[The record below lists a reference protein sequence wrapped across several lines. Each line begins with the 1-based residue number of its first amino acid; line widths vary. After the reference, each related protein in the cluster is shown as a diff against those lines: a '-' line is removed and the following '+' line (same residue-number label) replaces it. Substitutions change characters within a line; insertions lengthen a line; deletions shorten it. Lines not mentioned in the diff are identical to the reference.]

1 MDSLESYRNSLR
13 SLVIAKAHQH
23 FVLWHA
29 ATEVSSAVK
38 GKIEKLYLEDKDS
51 SASNSNQGQGQLEVE
66 LEESIGQSEVDS
78 NIERNVSR
86 TFAFQGEESS
96 LWFTH
101 CPPVGLHR
109 TFQQEVN
116 DKSRTVRRY
125 QKLSIKKIK
134 IKRKRAW

>member
-1 MDSLESYRNSLR
+1 MDSLELYRSSLR
-13 SLVIAKAHQH
+13 ALVIAKARQR
-23 FVLWHA
+23 LANWHA
-29 ATEVSSAVK
+29 ATEVSSEVK
-38 GKIEKLYLEDKDS
+38 GNIENLHAEDKGTL
-51 SASNSNQGQGQLEVE
+51 ASNSNQVQLEVG
-66 LEESIGQSEVDS
+66 LEESIGQSEVDL
-78 NIERNVSR
+78 NIESNVSR
-86 TFAFQGEESS
+86 TFALEGEESF

-116 DKSRTVRRY
+116 DKSRTVQRY